1 MGIARKISSETQ
13 GGRDHSA
20 KAAMMARGSIKPA
33 SLLLLRTGTGL
44 LLVLWGALRVLSP
57 AAGPGLATKYYGG
70 FLNLQGLQ
78 IGFGVAEA
86 IIGLL
91 VVVGLFRRVSYL
103 LQALILIPGAIVLWR
118 YLLDPLG
125 LYLLDKE
132 SSQILFFP
140 SITIAA
146 ATLVLLAFRDEDRWS
161 LDHKLMAR

>member
-1 MGIARKISSETQ
+1 M
-13 GGRDHSA
+13 
-20 KAAMMARGSIKPA
+20 AMTSNFKPA

-44 LLVLWGALRVLSP
+44 LLILWGTLRVISP
-57 AAGPGLATKYYGG
+57 AAGPGLASKYYGG
-70 FLNLQGLQ
+70 FLDLQSVQ
-78 IGFGVAEA
+78 IGFGVVEA

-91 VVVGLFRRVSYL
+91 VVVGLFRRASYV

-125 LYLLDKE
+125 LYLLDKD

-161 LDHKLMAR
+161 LDHRLMTRGVPA